1 MEAVEGVVPGTL
13 TCPHSTAQVV
23 QDRRL
28 AILTGHFGGFH
39 LTVSA
44 PILTAVYLHSLAT
57 GHSKMKGGV

>member
-13 TCPHSTAQVV
+13 TCPHSASQAV
-23 QDRRL
+23 QDRWL

-44 PILTAVYLHSLAT
+44 PIVMAVYPHGLAT
-57 GHSKMKGGV
+57 GHSKMKGDV